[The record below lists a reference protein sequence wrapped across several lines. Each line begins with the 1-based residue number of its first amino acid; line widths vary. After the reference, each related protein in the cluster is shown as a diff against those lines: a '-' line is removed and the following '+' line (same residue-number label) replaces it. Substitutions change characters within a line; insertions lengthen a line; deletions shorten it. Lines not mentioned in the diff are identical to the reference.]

1 MSRPN
6 IEFVFKIRGIDNFK
20 YQMIDSGKFTSHEL
34 WESDTLNIFYPHLG
48 NEPKPAYGKKIS
60 SYINKQLFD
69 EIKPTRTIV
78 IVDGDDDKL
87 IDSIKKGIT
96 KNIKFEFFLSFF
108 FKIDFKHLYLEKEL
122 PAITK
127 FSIYNDI
134 PSPSIPII
142 RSSDPIAK
150 LIGAKPGD
158 EIKFDNICVDRFGAQ
173 RYSSVRCV
181 PSLLSN
187 APIIDEEESDDSEK
201 GEENDE
207 FSEEEYMIED
217 ISDNSFDENSVSID

>member
-1 MSRPN
+1 MSRSN
-6 IEFVFKIRGIDNFK
+6 IEFVFKIRGIEDFK
-20 YQMIDSGKFTSHEL
+20 YQMIDSGKFTSYEL
-34 WESDTLNIFYPHLG
+34 WESENLNIFYPHLG
-48 NEPKPAYGKKIS
+48 NEPKLSYGKKITT
-60 SYINKQLFD
+60 YINKQLFD
-69 EIKPTRTIV
+69 EIKSVRTIV
-78 IVDGDDDKL
+78 IVDGNDDKL

-96 KNIKFEFFLSFF
+96 KNIRFEFFLSFF
-108 FKIDFKHLYLEKEL
+108 FKIDFKHLYLEKDL
-122 PAITK
+122 PTITK
-127 FSIYNDI
+127 FSIYKDV
-134 PSPSIPII
+134 PSSSIPII

-187 APIIDEEESDDSEK
+187 TPIVVDDEESSDSER

-207 FSEEEYMIED
+207 FSDEEYIYEQSSIENES
-217 ISDNSFDENSVSID
+217 ISLDDF

>member
-20 YQMIDSGKFTSHEL
+20 YQMIDSGKFSSYEI

-48 NEPKPAYGKKIS
+48 NEPKPAYGKKII

-69 EIKPTRTIV
+69 EIKQVRTIV

-87 IDSIKKGIT
+87 IDSIKKGIQKT
-96 KNIKFEFFLSFF
+96 IKFEFFLSFF
-108 FKIDFKHLYLEKEL
+108 FKIDFKHLYLEKGL
-122 PAITK
+122 PEITK
-127 FSIYNDI
+127 FSIYNDVQA
-134 PSPSIPII
+134 PSIPII
-142 RSSDPIAK
+142 RSSDPIVK

-173 RYSSVRCV
+173 RYLSVRCV

-187 APIIDEEESDDSEK
+187 TPVVDDEESDDSER

-207 FSEEEYMIED
+207 FSEEEYIYEPSS
-217 ISDNSFDENSVSID
+217 IDNDSISFDE

>member
-20 YQMIDSGKFTSHEL
+20 YQTIDNGKFSFCEL
-34 WESDTLNIFYPHLG
+34 WESDTLNILYPHLG

-60 SYINKQLFD
+60 SFINKQFPD
-69 EIKPTRTIV
+69 EIKPVRTIV

-87 IDSIKKGIT
+87 IDSIKKGIP

-108 FKIDFKHLYLEKEL
+108 FKIDFKHLYLEKGL
-122 PAITK
+122 PEITK
-127 FSIYNDI
+127 FSIYKDV

-142 RSSDPIAK
+142 RSSDPIVK

-173 RYSSVRCV
+173 RYLSVRCV

-187 APIIDEEESDDSEK
+187 TPVVDEEESDDSER

-207 FSEEEYMIED
+207 FSEEEYIYEPSS
-217 ISDNSFDENSVSID
+217 IDNDSISFDD

>member
-20 YQMIDSGKFTSHEL
+20 YQIIDSGKFTTYEL

-48 NEPKPAYGKKIS
+48 NEPKLAYGKKIS

-78 IVDGDDDKL
+78 IIDGDDDKL

-108 FKIDFKHLYLEKEL
+108 FKIDFKYLYLEKEL
-122 PAITK
+122 PTITK

-134 PSPSIPII
+134 SSPSIPII

-187 APIIDEEESDDSEK
+187 TPVIDEEESDDSEK

-207 FSEEEYMIED
+207 FSEEEYIYDQSSIGNES
-217 ISDNSFDENSVSID
+217 ISIDDF